1 MSISKQLQG
10 LRGAELNQV
19 LGVADA
25 EFVHATG
32 FIGGCWSI
40 ESAIKMAEVSIAH
53 HLAEQ
58 VEKIELQK
66 KQKTDE

>member
-1 MSISKQLQG
+1 
-10 LRGAELNQV
+10 
-19 LGVADA
+19 
-25 EFVHATG
+25 VHATG